1 MGGDGSGLPVP
12 APPGRWPGWVGVPAR
27 MGGGSDPNEW
37 DRVFPVGQQGP

>member
-12 APPGRWPGWVGVPAR
+12 APSRVLAR
-27 MGGGSDPNEW
+27 LGGGSDPDER